1 MGGEW
6 INRIISLDPGVS
18 LDHEDLSLMK
28 RVRERVESKE
38 NYVVF
43 GGRPDAVKGLAEA
56 LIVFKEISRRSN
68 ELRLIVTGRLT
79 KTMSMILRKVCRK
92 LGIVDKV
99 VFTGFISRVK
109 RLEIVTK
116 AKLML
121 YLSHVDA
128 FSYAVLESLHLG
140 TPVVSYKIPALEI
153 HYGGLLGVELV
164 EEWDLEALTVEA
176 MNILERGV
184 DVVEHH
190 KIKSWEEIMSEE
202 IRLVYKLVEG
212 MR

>member
-1 MGGEW
+1 
-6 INRIISLDPGVS
+6 
-18 LDHEDLSLMK
+18 MK
-28 RVRERVESKE
+28 RVRERVRSKE
-38 NYVVF
+38 NYVVL
-43 GGRPDAVKGLAEA
+43 GGRPNAVKGFAEA

-153 HYGGLLGVELV
+153 HYGGLPGVELV
-164 EEWDLEALTVEA
+164 EE
-176 MNILERGV
+176 
-184 DVVEHH
+184 
-190 KIKSWEEIMSEE
+190 
-202 IRLVYKLVEG
+202 
-212 MR
+212 